1 VVLLRSPARL
11 TVAEA
16 SRLISDGELSPVE
29 LIRDVLE
36 RIEAIDGRLEAY
48 VSVFHEE
55 ALTAASRAEEEIAAS
70 GPRGPLHGIPVAIKD
85 LYDLEGRPTLAG
97 SRVREGHVAE
107 ADSEVVGRLRGAGA
121 IFVGKTVTHEFGT
134 GVTSPPTRNP
144 WDLDR
149 VPGGSSGGS
158 GAAVAADLC
167 LMATGTDTAG
177 SIRIPAA
184 ANGVVGLKPTF
195 GRVSRRGIVPLG
207 WSLDHAGP
215 LTKSVLDAALA
226 LNAMA
231 GYDPADPSSV
241 DEPVHDLT
249 DGIEGGVAGLR
260 IGVARNWFTDLVEPY
275 VEEARREAARVL
287 EGLGATVEEVEVAH
301 LDRATDIHSVILS
314 AEAGAYH
321 QPTLRS
327 SPELY
332 GRGTRAFLEAGQ
344 LVAAATYLNAQRA
357 RELVRRGFRQALSAC
372 DVILAP
378 ALPATAGEFG
388 SRKVAVNGVEED
400 VTSAYIRLS
409 IPANLSGLPALALP
423 CGLHAGLPLGLQ
435 ILGRPFDERTV
446 LRVGHAYE
454 QATGH
459 HLEVPGLQT

>member
-1 VVLLRSPARL
+1 MTSPARL

-16 SRLISDGELSPVE
+16 SRLIRDGELSPVE
-29 LIRDVLE
+29 LTGDVLE
-36 RIEAIDGRLEAY
+36 RIEAIDPRLEAY
-48 VSVFHEE
+48 VSIFHDE
-55 ALTAASRAEEEIAAS
+55 ALAAASRAEEEIAAS
-70 GPRGPLHGIPVAIKD
+70 GARGPLHGIPVAIKD
-85 LYDLEGRPTLAG
+85 LYDLGGKPTLAG
-97 SRVREGHVAE
+97 SRVREGHVAD
-107 ADSEVVGRLRGAGA
+107 ADSAVVERLRGAGA
-121 IFVGKTVTHEFGT
+121 VFVGKTVTHEFGT

-215 LTKSVLDAALA
+215 LTKTVLDASLV

-260 IGVARNWFTDLVEPY
+260 VGVARNWFADHVEAY

-287 EGLGATVEEVEVAH
+287 EGLGASVEEVEVPH
-301 LDRATDIHSVILS
+301 LERRAMKIHSVILS
-314 AEAGAYH
+314 AEASAYH

-357 RELVRRGFRQALSAC
+357 RELVRQGFRQASSAC

-388 SRKVAVNGVEED
+388 ARKVRVNEMEED

-409 IPANLSGLPALALP
+409 IPANLSGLPALSLP
-423 CGLHAGLPLGLQ
+423 CGFQAGLPLGLQ

-454 QATGH
+454 RASRH
-459 HLEVPGLQT
+459 HLGLPGLET